1 MERKNLMNQR
11 ARIFVDYWNFQLN
24 WNERAN
30 EERCDWLALPW
41 TLVRATERTAK
52 ASSLV
57 YEGTHIYAS
66 VDPNNENLLNWLETF
81 LERQPGFMVNLARLL
96 RRHRPVRCSACG
108 SESEACPDCGE
119 PFSMSTSKGLTTQM
133 VVDLM
138 ALHTNNACEVPIIV
152 SSDTELMPVVQYLT
166 ANGVKVIHAGWREA
180 GLDLARQAWA
190 SIELDHLIPELIRS

>member
-1 MERKNLMNQR
+1 MTQR

-41 TLVRATERTAK
+41 ALVRAAERTARVPD
-52 ASSLV
+52 LI

-66 VDPNNENLLNWLETF
+66 VDPNNEHLLNWLETF
-81 LERQPGFMVNLARLL
+81 LERQPGFVVNLARLL

-108 SESEACPDCGE
+108 SENEACPECGE
-119 PFSMSTSKGLTTQM
+119 PFAMSTSKGLTTQI

-138 ALHTNNACEVPIIV
+138 ALHTNNACDVPVIV
-152 SSDTELMPVVQYLT
+152 SSDTELMPVIQYLT
-166 ANGVKVIHAGWREA
+166 NHGVKVIHAGWREA